1 MSVEKPFFSV
11 IMPAHNAEK
20 HIHRALDS
28 IAAQSFRDF
37 ELIVVCDACE
47 DHTALEVQKY
57 RGKIPDIRIIPTNYG
72 LDGMARNAGID
83 DARGEWILFIDDD
96 DWFLH
101 EYVFQLIADSVKNT
115 EYIDLMLFGFIWKG
129 MGYID
134 NRPQGCSIAVWSK
147 CWKHSFIGDT
157 RFPDTPY
164 WSDKG
169 FMERIIAKHPKVT
182 WWGMPMY
189 YYNYLRPGSIS
200 WRKEAGE
207 IE

>member
-11 IMPAHNAEK
+11 IMPAHNAENHFRK
-20 HIHRALDS
+20 GIQS
-28 IAAQSFRDF
+28 IAEQTFPDY
-37 ELIVVCDACE
+37 ELIVVCDACTDYTE
-47 DHTALEVQKY
+47 QMARLYGSACTCLKT
-57 RGKIPDIRIIPTNYG
+57 IRTEYG

-83 DARGEWILFIDDD
+83 AAKGEWILFIDDD

-101 EYVFQLIADSVKNT
+101 EYVFQMLHDALETTDS
-115 EYIDLMLFGFIWKG
+115 DMLLFGFIWKG
-129 MGYID
+129 KGYTQ
-134 NRPQGCSIAVWSK
+134 NRPEGCSIAVWSK
-147 CWKHSFIGDT
+147 AWRREFIGDT

-164 WSDKG
+164 WSDQG
-169 FMERIIAKHPKVT
+169 FMERIIQKKPLVT
-182 WWGMPMY
+182 WWDMPMY